1 MTDVPGVILAGGR
14 SSRMGGGDK
23 CLLELGGIP
32 ILDRV
37 FARLRTQAYPIAI
50 NANGNVDRFAA
61 YGLPVLADS
70 IEGFAGPLAGVL
82 AGMDWAHGFGVDWIV
97 TVAADTPFFSRRP
110 RRAVV
115 GRRTRIGFAA
125 GNGGYL
131 PRRLQGAQFA
141 IRRSESGAWHFATT
155 CVEAIQAGVRK
166 VVEWTM
172 PHGCERVE
180 FPVGQF
186 DPFFNVNT
194 PDDMATAELLLQG
207 QEA

>member
-1 MTDVPGVILAGGR
+1 MTDIPGVILAGGR
-14 SSRMGGGDK
+14 STRMGGGDK
-23 CLLELGGIP
+23 CLLELGKIP

-37 FARLRTQAYPIAI
+37 LIRLRTQAHPIAI

-82 AGMDWAHGFGVDWIV
+82 AGMDWAHGIGADRIV
-97 TVAADTPFFSRRP
+97 TAAADTPFFPEDLTTRLSAGARESGSP
-110 RRAVV
+110 LAMAVTCPEAS
-115 GRRTRIGFAA
+115 GRVVRHPTFGIWSVALRDD
-125 GNGGYL
+125 L
-131 PRRLQGAQFA
+131 
-141 IRRSESGAWHFATT
+141 RRS
-155 CVEAIQAGVRK
+155 IQDGVRK

-180 FPVGQF
+180 FPVGES

>member
-1 MTDVPGVILAGGR
+1 MTEIPGVILAGGR

-37 FARLRTQAYPIAI
+37 LARLRTQVRPIAI
-50 NANGNVDRFAA
+50 NANGNADRFAA

-70 IEGFAGPLAGVL
+70 IEGFPGPLAGVL
-82 AGMDWAHGFGVDWIV
+82 AGMDWAYGTGVDRIV
-97 TVAADTPFFSRRP
+97 TVAADTPFFP
-110 RRAVV
+110 EDLV
-115 GRRTRIGFAA
+115 
-125 GNGGYL
+125 
-131 PRRLQGAQFA
+131 PRLQAGARESGLPLAMAVTRPAGSGRTVRHPTFGIWSLA
-141 IRRSESGAWHFATT
+141 LRDDLRRS
-155 CVEAIQAGVRK
+155 IQAGVRK

-180 FPVGQF
+180 FPIGTF

-194 PDDMATAELLLQG
+194 PDDMATAERLLQDR
-207 QEA
+207 EV

>member
-1 MTDVPGVILAGGR
+1 MTDIPGVILAGGR

-37 FARLRTQAYPIAI
+37 LARLRIQACPIAI

-61 YGLPVLADS
+61 YGLPVLSDS

-82 AGMDWAHGFGVDWIV
+82 AGMDWAHGIGADRIV
-97 TVAADTPFFSRRP
+97 TVAADTPFFPEDLATRLSTGALESGSP
-110 RRAVV
+110 LAMAVTCPAESGRAVRHPTFGIWSV
-115 GRRTRIGFAA
+115 ALRDDLR
-125 GNGGYL
+125 
-131 PRRLQGAQFA
+131 Q
-141 IRRSESGAWHFATT
+141 S
-155 CVEAIQAGVRK
+155 IQAGVRK

-172 PHGCERVE
+172 PHGCKRVE
-180 FPVGQF
+180 FPVGES

>member
-97 TVAADTPFFSRRP
+97 TVAADTPFFPEDLAARLSAGARESGLP
-110 RRAVV
+110 LAMAVTCPAASGRAVRHPTFGIWSV
-115 GRRTRIGFAA
+115 ALRDD
-125 GNGGYL
+125 L
-131 PRRLQGAQFA
+131 
-141 IRRSESGAWHFATT
+141 RRS
-155 CVEAIQAGVRK
+155 IQAGVRK